1 MYKYG
6 ARIMWGKPCL
16 VKIDVVRETEKRFY
30 GTNVASIIGY
40 NWIRTFVPKTP
51 SSSEDYA
58 WFDNP
63 QDAVN
68 HLILLLNAT
77 VKQEEAKL
85 QNLIEK
91 TTAEVT
97 KLKELLDMLNAEES

>member
-6 ARIMWGKPCL
+6 AKIQWGKPLL
-16 VKIDVVRETEKRFY
+16 VKIGVVRETEKRFY
-30 GTNVASIIGY
+30 ITDVVSIIGY
-40 NWIRTFVPKTP
+40 NFLRTFVLKTP
-51 SSSEDYA
+51 ASSEDYT

-77 VKQEEAKL
+77 VKREESKL
-85 QNLIEK
+85 QDLIEK
-91 TTAEVT
+91 TTTEVT
-97 KLKELLDMLNAEES
+97 KLKELLDILNTQES